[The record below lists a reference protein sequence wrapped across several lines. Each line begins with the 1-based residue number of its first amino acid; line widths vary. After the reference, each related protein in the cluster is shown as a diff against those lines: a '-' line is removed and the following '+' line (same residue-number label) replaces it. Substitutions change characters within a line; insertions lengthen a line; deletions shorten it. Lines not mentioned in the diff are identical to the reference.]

1 MRIAITREVSPSI
14 INCELTHL
22 ARQPIDVELARLQHS
37 QYEICLSALGYKVQ
51 QLPAAAEMPDSVF
64 VEDIAVVLD
73 EVAVITRPGAS
84 SRRLEIPAVAAAL
97 GSYRRLIRI
106 TPNATLDGGD
116 VLQIGRV
123 LYVGLSGRTN
133 LTGVKQFS
141 RVVKPFG
148 YTVKPVQFGGCL
160 HLKSA
165 VTRVAPDT
173 LLVNPDWVDSG
184 QFGRLNV
191 LKVDSTEPLAANAL
205 LLEGRVIFPSSHAA
219 TSQILERAGVR
230 VHTIDISELAKAE
243 GGVTCCSLIFDA

>member
-1 MRIAITREVSPSI
+1 MRIAVTREVSPSI
-14 INCELTHL
+14 VNCELTHL
-22 ARQPIDVELARLQHS
+22 ARVPIDVELARLQHG
-37 QYEICLSALGYKVQ
+37 QYEVCLSAQGYKVL
-51 QLPAAAEMPDSVF
+51 QLPAAEELPDSVF

-84 SRRLEIPAVAAAL
+84 PRRLEIPAVAAAL

-106 TPNATLDGGD
+106 TPSATLDGGD

-133 LTGVKQFS
+133 LAGVKQFS
-141 RVVKPFG
+141 RVLKPFG

-165 VTRVAPDT
+165 VTRVAPDI
-173 LLVNPDWVDSG
+173 LLVNPDWVDPG
-184 QFGRLNV
+184 QFGRQNV
-191 LKVDSTEPLAANAL
+191 LKVDPAEPHAANAL
-205 LLEGRVIFPSSHAA
+205 LLDDRVIFPASYTA
-219 TSQILERAGVR
+219 TCRILDRAGIQVQ
-230 VHTIDISELAKAE
+230 TIDISEIAKAE